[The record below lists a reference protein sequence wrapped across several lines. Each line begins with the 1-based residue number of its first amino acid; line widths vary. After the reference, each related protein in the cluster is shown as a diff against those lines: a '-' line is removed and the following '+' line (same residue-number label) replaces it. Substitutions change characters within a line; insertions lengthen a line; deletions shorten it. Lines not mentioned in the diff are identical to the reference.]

1 MSGMKTLPGG
11 AAMGSSLGVYSFLS
25 QSNSIGNTVP
35 EDDRY
40 KFVDD
45 MTIMEKISLVN
56 VGLATYN
63 IKSHVPSNIADH
75 NQIIPGEHLK
85 SQRYMEDIKTWTDEN
100 KMKLNEKKTKNM
112 IFNFSTNK
120 QFCTDIKVNGEV
132 IETVNEARLL
142 GTIISSDLKWEANT
156 KYLVAESNKR
166 LRLLHNAY
174 KFTRNKQHLK
184 QIYMLQVRCKLE
196 QAAPVWHHSLTKAE
210 ISSLERVQRAA
221 CRLIF
226 GDSYKSY
233 EDSLEVLKIDSLEKR
248 RNKLTLS
255 FAKSCLK
262 LEKMNKLF
270 PMNES
275 NHGMMRRNVEKFKV
289 IKTKTERFK
298 TSAVVNIQ
306 RMLNHE
312 EHESVKVYKQV
323 VSNVLRTCDSLEP
336 ISLRKGHE

>member
-1 MSGMKTLPGG
+1 MKD
-11 AAMGSSLGVYSFLS
+11 
-25 QSNSIGNTVP
+25 SN
-35 EDDRY
+35 R
-40 KFVDD
+40 
-45 MTIMEKISLVN
+45 
-56 VGLATYN
+56 
-63 IKSHVPSNIADH
+63 
-75 NQIIPGEHLK
+75 
-85 SQRYMEDIKTWTDEN
+85 
-100 KMKLNEKKTKNM
+100 
-112 IFNFSTNK
+112 
-120 QFCTDIKVNGEV
+120 
-132 IETVNEARLL
+132 
-142 GTIISSDLKWEANT
+142 
-156 KYLVAESNKR
+156 R
-166 LRLLHNAY
+166 LRLLHNAA

-184 QIYMLQVRCKLE
+184 EIYMLHVRCKLE
-196 QAAPVWHHSLTKAE
+196 QAAPVWHHSITKSE
-210 ISSLERVQRAA
+210 ISALERVQRSA
-221 CRLIF
+221 CRIIF

-275 NHGMMRRNVEKFKV
+275 NHAMVRRNVEKFKV

-336 ISLRKGHE
+336 ISLRKFT

>member
-1 MSGMKTLPGG
+1 MSVSRYSNNGRVL
-11 AAMGSSLGVYSFLS
+11 AA
-25 QSNSIGNTVP
+25 
-35 EDDRY
+35 
-40 KFVDD
+40 
-45 MTIMEKISLVN
+45 
-56 VGLATYN
+56 A
-63 IKSHVPSNIADH
+63 
-75 NQIIPGEHLK
+75 
-85 SQRYMEDIKTWTDEN
+85 N

-120 QFCTDIKVNGEV
+120 QFSTDIKVNGEV

-156 KYLVAESNKR
+156 KYLVKESNKR

-210 ISSLERVQRAA
+210 VSSLERVQRSA
-221 CRLIF
+221 CRIMF

-233 EDSLEVLKIDSLEKR
+233 ENCLEVLKMDSLEKR

-262 LEKMNKLF
+262 IDKMNKLF

-275 NHGMMRRNVEKFKV
+275 NCQMVRRNVEKYKV
-289 IKTKTERFK
+289 IKAKTERYK
-298 TSAVVNIQ
+298 SSAIVNIQ
-306 RMLNHE
+306 RMLNE
-312 EHESVKVYKQV
+312 EEAEKMKTYQKI
-323 VSNVLRTCDSLEP
+323 VSNVLRTCDSVEP
-336 ISLRKGHE
+336 ISL